1 MFRCGICKNNSQPGE
16 PMNKKVV
23 ETRVKEY
30 PARFKGEGIER
41 EKIDSGGVGYET
53 VKEIAV
59 CSNCA
64 EEA

>member
-1 MFRCGICKNNSQPGE
+1 
-16 PMNKKVV
+16 MNKKVV